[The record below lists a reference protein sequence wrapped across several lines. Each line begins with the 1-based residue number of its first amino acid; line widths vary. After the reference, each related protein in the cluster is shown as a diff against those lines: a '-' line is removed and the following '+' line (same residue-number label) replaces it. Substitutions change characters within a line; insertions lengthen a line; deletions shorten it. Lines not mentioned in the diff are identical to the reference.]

1 MKKTKFTMKI
11 LLFKIDIKINLKN
24 KELLIFYNKKF
35 KINKLAN

>member
-1 MKKTKFTMKI
+1 MKI

-35 KINKLAN
+35 KMNKLAN